1 MMSQIIHQIRE
12 EEELSDY
19 RIDYLFVDSIKS
31 YYGIV
36 DGLTLEPVWIP
47 KSAVGKDL
55 RIKTWWV
62 NQYKSGKSIRKKVET
77 KVVQTKLKIFFD
89 TR

>member
-1 MMSQIIHQIRE
+1 MMSTIVQRE
-12 EEELSDY
+12 QEEELSDY
-19 RIDYLFVDSIKS
+19 KIDYLLVDSIKS

-36 DGLTLEPVWIP
+36 DGLTLDPVWIP

-55 RIKTWWV
+55 RIKHWWV

-77 KVVQTKLKIFFD
+77 KVVQTKLKHFFNS
-89 TR
+89 R